1 MCIGAMLVNVSS
13 DANEIFK
20 LADNVTPQIFLMYF
34 VLSGMKLNL
43 YILPQIGFIGI
54 VYIVVV

>member
-1 MCIGAMLVNVSS
+1 MLVNVSS

-20 LADNVTPQIFLMYF
+20 LADNVTPPIFLMFF